1 MRGPIKEKA
10 TGRTYA
16 LDDAEDDATI
26 DIDNVATRAP
36 DSDMDDTATDD
47 AATDDALTDTDADAA
62 PAQDDETDDQK

>member
-1 MRGPIKEKA
+1 VRGPIKEKA

-16 LDDAEDDATI
+16 LDDTEDDATI

-47 AATDDALTDTDADAA
+47 AATDDALTDTDAA
-62 PAQDDETDDQK
+62 PDKDDDQK